1 MAGAAGREQPE
12 PMNDVANDLARLV
25 VQERAKRQM
34 AEHTASE
41 LAVLLV
47 REQTELARER
57 EAREHAEAQAR
68 ELSTLILG
76 DAPREPTRF
85 IPARTRLRSV
95 S

>member
-1 MAGAAGREQPE
+1 M
-12 PMNDVANDLARLV
+12 DDLANDLARL
-25 VQERAKRQM
+25 
-34 AEHTASE
+34 
-41 LAVLLV
+41 
-47 REQTELARER
+47 LAREHER
-57 EAREHAEAQAR
+57 ANRAEAAAQEMTTLLNQERRAREEAEAQAQ